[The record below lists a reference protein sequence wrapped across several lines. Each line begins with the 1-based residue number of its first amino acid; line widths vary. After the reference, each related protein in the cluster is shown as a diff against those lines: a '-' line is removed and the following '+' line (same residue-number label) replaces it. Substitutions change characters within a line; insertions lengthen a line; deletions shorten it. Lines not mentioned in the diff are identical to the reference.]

1 MASTG
6 DAEEIDNLKPWLRD
20 AEKKEEGGGMRR
32 VAIALARSSVPVQS
46 PTLALSKR
54 AYLSSKSVTLQI
66 RSTVPPGQ
74 SITQDVNTDAWLVY
88 NGRGGTIHGNRD

>member
-32 VAIALARSSVPVQS
+32 VAIALALTNVPVQS

-54 AYLSSKSVTLQI
+54 VCLTHRPAASL
-66 RSTVPPGQ
+66 P
-74 SITQDVNTDAWLVY
+74 
-88 NGRGGTIHGNRD
+88 H